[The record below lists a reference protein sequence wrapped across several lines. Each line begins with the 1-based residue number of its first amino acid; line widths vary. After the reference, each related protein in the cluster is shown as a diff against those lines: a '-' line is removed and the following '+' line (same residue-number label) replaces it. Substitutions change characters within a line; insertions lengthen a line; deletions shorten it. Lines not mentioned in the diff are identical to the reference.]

1 MNTILLSVLLFISS
15 CALFKPKKAP
25 ETSEHSAEVPAWA
38 YAPME
43 ECMEEMQL
51 CASGE
56 GKTSTQADANA
67 MKSLAAI
74 FETKIVATTSSSMT
88 VSGHTALAQAQESA
102 QTSVRDEVKQTL
114 EAAQVI
120 KRHRY
125 KNMSYALASLDKTKA
140 TANLKAALDKVQAEL
155 SGLWTRKDRTAWARM
170 WELFQVREGLNDRY
184 NIINSNR
191 IPYAPSASELQQW
204 YQSRQANVPMA
215 IDFIDLPGEYEAQL
229 KARLTNSGYRLF
241 DLNTGARLKAQMTS
255 KQEHMDVAGFEK
267 WFFNLSM
274 ENISKAGAKVGGL
287 SVTTTTTGRSKA
299 DCEMKARSILMKEM
313 EEKLHELNLQD

>member
-1 MNTILLSVLLFISS
+1 MIQVLLTSLLFLSS
-15 CALFKPKKAP
+15 CALFKPKGP
-25 ETSEHSAEVPAWA
+25 QTSEHAKEVPAWA

-43 ECMEEMQL
+43 ECMEERQL

-74 FETKIVATTSSSMT
+74 FETKIEASTSSSMT
-88 VSGHTALAQAQESA
+88 VSGNGALSQATETAQS
-102 QTSVRDEVKQTL
+102 SVRDEVKQTL

-120 KRHRY
+120 KRHRF
-125 KNMSYALASLDKTKA
+125 KNMSYSLASLDKTKA
-140 TANLKAALDKVQAEL
+140 SANLKAALDKVQAEL
-155 SGLWTRKDRTAWARM
+155 EALWTRKDRTGWARM
-170 WELFQVREGLNDRY
+170 WELFQLREGLNDRY
-184 NIINSNR
+184 NIINSSR
-191 IPYAPSASELQQW
+191 IPYTPSAHELQNW
-204 YQSRQANVPMA
+204 YQSRKAEVPMA
-215 IDFIDLPGEYEAQL
+215 IDLIDLPSEYEAQL

-241 DLNTGARLKAQMTS
+241 NLTTGARLKAQMTS
-255 KQEHMDVAGFEK
+255 KQEHMNVAGFEK

-274 ENISKAGAKVGGL
+274 ENISKAGAKIGGL
-287 SVTTTTTGRSKA
+287 SVSATTTGRSKV